1 MYYELFSFWKI
12 TMIISLM
19 HVLINC
25 TWNDDK
31 LKFCIDVTETLF
43 ASAGFEHGSS
53 GLPVQQST
61 YWAKGLTHKPELAG
75 MLYIPDSTTLR

>member
-1 MYYELFSFWKI
+1 
-12 TMIISLM
+12 MIISLM

-61 YWAKGLTHKPELAG
+61 Y
-75 MLYIPDSTTLR
+75 